1 MDHTWW
7 DDYGSIVWCVL
18 TIKSSPW
25 WVCRRRKKIGGM
37 IMDHDQGSR
46 LVWCI
51 LTIKS
56 SPCWW
61 VCRRRK
67 KTIGGIITKDHDW
80 YDVFW
85 PSNHLFVDEYAG
97 EEEKQLV
104 GSSPRITIGMMCMEV
119 SGGLRSSP
127 RPVCQS
133 PSRQITLDRPHQ
145 QCCMIMRIMII
156 MLLMISISTSTPSPL
171 PSSSLVLQVI
181 TREHER
187 W

>member
-61 VCRRRK
+61 VCQRRR

-80 YDVFW
+80 YDV
-85 PSNHLFVDEYAG
+85 Y
-97 EEEKQLV
+97 
-104 GSSPRITIGMMCMEV
+104 
-119 SGGLRSSP
+119 GGLRRSTL
-127 RPVCQS
+127 VTEACQS

>member
-7 DDYGSIVWCVL
+7 DDYGSLVWCVL

-61 VCRRRK
+61 VCRRRR

-80 YDVFW
+80 YDV
-85 PSNHLFVDEYAG
+85 Y
-97 EEEKQLV
+97 
-104 GSSPRITIGMMCMEV
+104 
-119 SGGLRSSP
+119 GGLRRSTLVTEACLSVTVPPNNARPSSP
-127 RPVCQS
+127 TMLYDHEDHDNHVADDIYFYVYT
-133 PSRQITLDRPHQ
+133 IT
-145 QCCMIMRIMII
+145 ITII
-156 MLLMISISTSTPSPL
+156 IIGIASHNKGAWEMISL
-171 PSSSLVLQVI
+171 
-181 TREHER
+181 R
-187 W
+187 